1 MIVATLAQYDERAGT
16 ALYVA
21 RQFPLGASGQAC
33 AIPCAGY
40 THASVMVVP
49 VAGEWTT
56 GAVRACVSN
65 APDPIAWVPHWLGYQ
80 FTLVGT
86 RPAVTD
92 AIPLAHRWLVL
103 EVTAAQAGVV
113 VDVYVH
119 LTRGGVP

>member
-1 MIVATLAQYDERAGT
+1 MIIATLAQYDERAGT

-21 RQFPLGASGQAC
+21 RQFSLSARGQAC

-40 THASVMVVP
+40 TCASVMVVP
-49 VAGEWTT
+49 VAGSWTT
-56 GAVRACVSN
+56 GVVRVCVSN

-80 FTLVGT
+80 FMLVDI

-103 EVTAAQAGVV
+103 EVSVAQAGIVA
-113 VDVYVH
+113 DVYVH
-119 LTRGGVP
+119 LARGGVP